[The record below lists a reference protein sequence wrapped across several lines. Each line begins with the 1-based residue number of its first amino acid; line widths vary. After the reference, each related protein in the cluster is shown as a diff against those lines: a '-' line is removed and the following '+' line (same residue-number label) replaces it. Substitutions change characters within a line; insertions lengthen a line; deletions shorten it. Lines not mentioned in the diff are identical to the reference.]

1 MATKDNVLKLKI
13 TKTDKVCG
21 IGEHV
26 GPQLQNEGKIPVF
39 SCEGGCIKGEIAR
52 LAANLVAKEDRYA
65 RACHGALF
73 STPHSAIAE
82 WIREADQVV
91 VIDGCLLHCHGRI
104 AEHIIDRNKLVMIDA
119 LSVHKKYANLMDVDD
134 VPEAERQETARKL
147 ADKVLAHLDKNR
159 SNVLESYDSCGCEKE
174 FQAETKCAA

>member
-1 MATKDNVLKLKI
+1 MKKINKVLKLAI

-21 IGEHV
+21 IGEIV
-26 GPQLQNEGKIPVF
+26 GPQVLNEGKIPVF

-52 LAANLVAKEDRYA
+52 LAANMVAKEDRYA

-91 VIDGCLLHCHGRI
+91 VIDGWFLHCHGRI
-104 AEHIIDRNKLVMIDA
+104 AEHIIDRDKLVTDDA

-134 VPEAERQETARKL
+134 VPEAERKETARKL
-147 ADKVLAHLDKNR
+147 ADKVLAHLDENR
-159 SNVLESYDSCGCEKE
+159 SYVLKSHDSCGCGNEL
-174 FQAETKCAA
+174 QAETKCAA

>member
-1 MATKDNVLKLKI
+1 MAAKDNVLKLKI

-26 GPQLQNEGKIPVF
+26 GPQLQKEGKIPVF

-52 LAANLVAKEDRYA
+52 LAANMVAREDRYA

-91 VIDGCLLHCHGRI
+91 VIDGCFLHCHGRI
-104 AEHIIDRNKLVMIDA
+104 VEHIIDRDKLVVIDA
-119 LSVHKKYANLMDVDD
+119 LSVHKKYANLMGVDD

-147 ADKVLAHLDKNR
+147 ADKVLAHLDENR
-159 SNVLESYDSCGCEKE
+159 SYMLARHDSCGCEKE
-174 FQAETKCAA
+174 LPAQTKCAA

>member
-1 MATKDNVLKLKI
+1 MCNVLKLKI

-21 IGEHV
+21 IGEHA
-26 GPQLQNEGKIPVF
+26 GPKLQNEGKIPVL

-52 LAANLVAKEDRYA
+52 LAANMVAKEDRYA

-91 VIDGCLLHCHGRI
+91 VIDGCFLHCHGRI
-104 AEHIIDRNKLVMIDA
+104 AEHIIDRDKLVTVDA

-134 VPEAERQETARKL
+134 VPAAERQQTAREL
-147 ADKVLAHLDKNR
+147 AEKVLAHLDENR
-159 SNVLESYDSCGCEKE
+159 SYALERHGSCGCGKE
-174 FQAETKCAA
+174 LPAQTKCAA